1 MLHSWSTSSA
11 VTHVAVYNMANSNAP
26 TCFTLTSEGQR
37 VGWNKHGAAPRFSR
51 VCSDAGVS
59 MFTGAA
65 EPGSAD
71 WMGTMIASDAAGKVG
86 KVMVCATCA
95 GSLDYSV

>member
-1 MLHSWSTSSA
+1 
-11 VTHVAVYNMANSNAP
+11 
-26 TCFTLTSEGQR
+26 
-37 VGWNKHGAAPRFSR
+37 
-51 VCSDAGVS
+51 